1 LNAEIAVG
9 YGHLD
14 LQRISLAPSFAVK
27 KVLVT
32 LDGKDVAAEFK
43 QVERGLEIMFKNVV
57 RVKGTLGM
65 RVS

>member
-1 LNAEIAVG
+1 
-9 YGHLD
+9 LD